1 MLKHPRPTPS
11 LRRASISAL
20 AVMLAASTLLAAPPA
35 RKRATIVVTGG
46 TVVTMDAQRR
56 VLSPGAVA
64 IRGNTILAVDTP
76 AAIARQFAAAEVIPA
91 DGAVVMPG
99 LINTH
104 GHAPMVMYRG
114 LADDLALKDWLEKYI
129 FPAEAK
135 TVSPELVRVG
145 ARLAVLEM
153 IQSGTTL
160 HTDMYYFEEEVA
172 KVTKA
177 AGMRGVLAETVIGFP
192 VPDAKTPVE
201 SLARAERFM
210 AAYKGD
216 PLIVATVAPHSMYT
230 VDAETLKA
238 TRDLAR
244 KFGVPL
250 VTHLAETEDEVSQSM
265 AKHGL
270 TPAAYLDSLGFWDTP
285 AIAAHGVHLSDADI
299 AILQRH
305 HVALSHNPE
314 SNMKLASGA
323 APVVKCLKAGLAV
336 GLGTDGAASN
346 NDLDMFEA
354 MRQAAF
360 LHKLVDKDPTV
371 TSAETVL
378 EMATI
383 GGATALGMADRI
395 GSLEPGKL
403 ADLIIVS
410 MRAPRQTPM
419 YNPISH
425 LVYVTRGDDVRTTIV
440 NGRVLMRDRRVLT
453 LDSAAVLTDARR
465 LAGRVRA
472 AVAPA
477 KPPQSSTAR

>member
-1 MLKHPRPTPS
+1 MLMHPRPTPV
-11 LRRASISAL
+11 LRRTPVLAL
-20 AVMLAASTLLAAPPA
+20 AVMLAVSTLLAAPPPL
-35 RKRATIVVTGG
+35 KRATIVVTGG

-64 IRGNTILAVDTP
+64 IRGTTILAVDTP
-76 AAIARQFAAAEVIPA
+76 AVIARQFAAAEVIRA

-99 LINTH
+99 LVNTH

-114 LADDLALKDWLEKYI
+114 LADDLALKDWLQKYI
-129 FPAEAK
+129 FPAEAR

-145 ARLAVLEM
+145 TRLAALEM

-192 VPDAKTPVE
+192 VPDAKTPAE
-201 SLARAERFM
+201 GLARAERFM
-210 AAYKGD
+210 AAFKGD

-230 VDAETLKA
+230 VDADTLKA

-244 KFGVPL
+244 TFGVPL
-250 VTHLAETEDEVSQSM
+250 VTHLAETEDEVTDSM
-265 AKHGL
+265 KAHGL

-285 AIAAHGVHLSDADI
+285 ALAAHGVHLTDADI

-305 HVALSHNPE
+305 HVGLSHNPE

-323 APVVKCLKAGLAV
+323 APVVKCMKAGIAV

-360 LHKLVDKDPTV
+360 LHKLVDKDPTA

-383 GGATALGMADRI
+383 GGAAALGMADRI

-403 ADLIIVS
+403 ADLIVVS

-419 YNPISH
+419 YNPVSH

-440 NGRVLMRDRRVLT
+440 NGRVLMRDRRMLT
-453 LDSAAVLTDARR
+453 LDSAAVLADARR
-465 LAGRVRA
+465 LAERVRA

-477 KPPQSSTAR
+477 TPPQSSTAR